1 MLVAVV
7 LFLVGL
13 ALLLAGGEALV
24 RGAAAI
30 ARGLGVPPVA
40 IGLTVVAF
48 GTSAPEFF
56 VAVTGAITGAVGV
69 TFGNL
74 IGANIINIALILGGT
89 AVLIPLVVHPTIVT
103 REIPMLGLALCAA
116 LALSIDTPLGAGP
129 NRLERNDGLVLWLL
143 FGVFLYYTVM
153 SLRQRPSDTFV
164 DEARALGWRK
174 RTRSMALPVGLTLF
188 GLIALGVGGK
198 LLVDSAVQ
206 IAERFGVTQAAV
218 GLTIVS
224 LGTTVPELT
233 TSLLAARKGQADLA
247 VGNVVGSGIFN
258 VLFVLG
264 TAATIAPMDVP
275 ERGPVALAIAIGL
288 TALLLV
294 LVRTHQQR
302 VVRGEGILLL
312 IAFVAYMAWIVL
324 TIE

>member
-1 MLVAVV
+1 MLITVV

-13 ALLLAGGEALV
+13 ALLLSGGEALV

-30 ARGLGVPPVA
+30 ARSLGVPPVA

-74 IGANIINIALILGGT
+74 VGANIINIALILGGT
-89 AVLIPLVVHPTIVT
+89 AVLIPLAVHPTVVT
-103 REIPMLGLALCAA
+103 REIPMLGLALCAT

-129 NRLERNDGLVLWLL
+129 NRLERGDGLVLLLL

-153 SLRQRPSDTFV
+153 SLQRQPSDAFV
-164 DEARALGWRK
+164 EEARALGWRQ

-188 GLIALGVGGK
+188 GLVALGIGGN

-206 IAERFGVTQAAV
+206 IAERLGVTQAVV

-224 LGTTVPELT
+224 LGTTVPEFT
-233 TSLLAARKGQADLA
+233 TSLLAARKGEADLA

-275 ERGPVALAIAIGL
+275 TRGPVALAIAIGL

-294 LVRTHQQR
+294 LVRSHQR
-302 VVRGEGILLL
+302 RIVRGEGVLLL
-312 IAFVAYMAWIVL
+312 AAFVGYMAWIVL
-324 TIE
+324 SVQ